1 MGEVLRLKR
10 MRRSSSADVAAQVE
24 ADAVAAAEAE
34 EEEAIRERVGAE
46 LAYYSQSPGGSSGT
60 ITLPAP
66 HGWTAA
72 DLEHAASIG
81 QLLRTFVHSS
91 NRSLP
96 RPIHELVVMIMLLV
110 VYSIAYS

>member
-1 MGEVLRLKR
+1 
-10 MRRSSSADVAAQVE
+10 MRRSSSADVQAQVE

-66 HGWTAA
+66 QGWTAA

-81 QLLRTFVHSS
+81 QYENGFDGHNGTELSKPIQNLALVCHYVKNCIEFMFYNKFS
-91 NRSLP
+91 N
-96 RPIHELVVMIMLLV
+96 
-110 VYSIAYS
+110 

>member
-1 MGEVLRLKR
+1 

-66 HGWTAA
+66 QGWTAA

-81 QLLRTFVHSS
+81 QFEFYRDQFYHELVDTS
-91 NRSLP
+91 NKPLST
-96 RPIHELVVMIMLLV
+96 PIHELVSLINFRIRIFCV
-110 VYSIAYS
+110 

>member
-1 MGEVLRLKR
+1 
-10 MRRSSSADVAAQVE
+10 MRRSSSADVQAQVE

-66 HGWTAA
+66 QGWTAA

-81 QLLRTFVHSS
+81 QYENGFDSNDGTDLSKPIQKLVFVFHYVNNYRQFIFSKVFS
-91 NRSLP
+91 
-96 RPIHELVVMIMLLV
+96 
-110 VYSIAYS
+110 

>member
-1 MGEVLRLKR
+1 
-10 MRRSSSADVAAQVE
+10 MRRSSSADVQAQVE

-66 HGWTAA
+66 QGWTAA

-81 QLLRTFVHSS
+81 QYGNGFDSS
-91 NRSLP
+91 DDGTELSK
-96 RPIHELVVMIMLLV
+96 PIKIMMNWK
-110 VYSIAYS
+110 

>member
-1 MGEVLRLKR
+1 MPFPNLRIVQSISGVSGLGVGEVLRLKR
-10 MRRSSSADVAAQVE
+10 MRRSSSAEAAAQVE
-24 ADAVAAAEAE
+24 AEAVAAAEAE

-66 HGWTAA
+66 HGWTTA

-81 QLLRTFVHSS
+81 
-91 NRSLP
+91 
-96 RPIHELVVMIMLLV
+96 
-110 VYSIAYS
+110 

>member
-1 MGEVLRLKR
+1 
-10 MRRSSSADVAAQVE
+10 MRRSSSADVQAQVE

-66 HGWTAA
+66 QGWTAA

-81 QLLRTFVHSS
+81 QYQKAAHNGAEFPKPKQNLAVAIYEV
-91 NRSLP
+91 N
-96 RPIHELVVMIMLLV
+96 
-110 VYSIAYS
+110 

>member
-1 MGEVLRLKR
+1 
-10 MRRSSSADVAAQVE
+10 MRRSSSADAAAQAE

-66 HGWTAA
+66 QGWTAA

-81 QLLRTFVHSS
+81 QLLQLSKFVVAQRILL
-91 NRSLP
+91 NQYVNWQAMIIYSLAE
-96 RPIHELVVMIMLLV
+96 H
-110 VYSIAYS
+110 

>member
-1 MGEVLRLKR
+1 

-66 HGWTAA
+66 QGWTAA

-81 QLLRTFVHSS
+81 QYL
-91 NRSLP
+91 
-96 RPIHELVVMIMLLV
+96 HELVDTSYTHLSTPIRKLV
-110 VYSIAYS
+110 VLI